1 MTEVLLDQTQLNIN
15 SSQLLKPNTQGK
27 LPKNRKFTINDFE
40 IKKEVG
46 KGTYGQVFL
55 ATFGGFNYA
64 IKTVAKDF
72 IMNVSF
78 L

>member
-1 MTEVLLDQTQLNIN
+1 MIHERPMTEVLLDQTQLNIN

-46 KGTYGQVFL
+46 KGTYG
-55 ATFGGFNYA
+55 
-64 IKTVAKDF
+64 
-72 IMNVSF
+72 
-78 L
+78 